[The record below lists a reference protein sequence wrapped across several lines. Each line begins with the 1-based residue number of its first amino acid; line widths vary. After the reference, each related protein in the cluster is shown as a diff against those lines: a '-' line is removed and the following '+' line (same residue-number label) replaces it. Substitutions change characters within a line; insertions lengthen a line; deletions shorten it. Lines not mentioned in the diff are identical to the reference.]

1 MREAT
6 YNTGDMTSDDSTFG
20 PGSSVLHFRLIE
32 RVGTTVWR
40 AEDTRN
46 GKSVA
51 LKVLSR
57 QLPGDAARRDALVRE
72 VRLAAAVYQPFLVP
86 IHDVVVAGDAL
97 VLLMDFVEGRRIT
110 DVIAGKPLPRAQFFQ
125 IAYQLCDVLK
135 LLHARNMVHGNVN
148 GESVMVMP
156 SGQVK
161 LGGLNLLNL
170 LARREGSSSPMY
182 QQKGND
188 PRSVAYMSPEQIAS
202 QPVDHRTDIF
212 SAGVLF
218 YEMSTGQNPF
228 SGSVA
233 ADIARAVVEANP
245 QSPRALNPAIDGAI
259 LNILGGCLFKDPY
272 RRHKDMR
279 AISEMISKADPEA
292 VRFATEIA
300 AKPASA
306 VATAAGETRTT
317 ILFVADVANYE
328 PLHANNPE
336 AATRAAAQMQQLLG
350 ESVYL
355 FDGRVIDPFGPRM
368 IAELPSVDSALEA
381 ARKGEFDFSPE
392 QQIGEKVQVRLLLT
406 AGDVEIREGSVEG
419 KGIEKALEVLAQLPP
434 YKLFITEDF
443 VKQGRGSVRMRDAGA
458 RGGVKLYNIAETE
471 PPSQSTPRATVAA
484 EEIAA
489 QQEQQ
494 RREAEAAA
502 AERAAVKKRNLIFAA
517 AGLLLVVVGVGGIVI
532 SRKTPAQ
539 STASQAPAA
548 QKPQPPSAANPRKI
562 FLAQFSAEGADPALM
577 ERASAIHAVTAE
589 VLRGFPELRLLDAA
603 SPDSAS
609 FSAKIRAGAA
619 GAEIVPMRDDRQ
631 PAAGPPA
638 ALLDMASGV
647 QAVVQYVAKAS
658 EVPARSFA
666 PEALNAFADAIAART
681 ANDAAKT
688 DSAIRAAIKADP
700 NFLAAQLMAMQWFE
714 SRGNVRDALE
724 SAKQVMALEPGNV
737 EVARKVALASL
748 ATGDV
753 VTSLNAYN
761 VILRANPHD
770 PEALNTIA
778 HYTLAAG
785 DTKRFTAMLGKF
797 AGIPAQ
803 HIEVHEPDVLVAAGR
818 VDAAIDK
825 YYDIEVNV
833 PNNPALS
840 LKIGRIAVLRH
851 TMPVADLELGKL
863 QQSDPTYGYHLLKA
877 YIAAQQHSRADAESE
892 LRAAREG
899 SRPGDDYWT
908 STAEVYVLLGEPAN
922 VIASLEKAADRREPT
937 ASYILAS
944 PLFGFLGSDSRFQ
957 KVRETIAARQ
967 AEIRDALAHVAL

>member
-1 MREAT
+1 
-6 YNTGDMTSDDSTFG
+6 MTNDESTFG

-46 GKSVA
+46 GKVVA
-51 LKVLSR
+51 LKMLSK
-57 QLPGDAARRDALVRE
+57 QLPGDTTRRDALVRE
-72 VRLAAAVYQPFLVP
+72 VRLAAALYQPFLVP

-97 VLLMDFVEGRRIT
+97 LLLMDFVEGRRIT
-110 DVIAGKPLPRAQFFQ
+110 EVIGGKPMPRAQFFQ

-212 SAGVLF
+212 SAGVVF

-228 SGSVA
+228 SGSAA

-245 QSPRALNPAIDGAI
+245 QSPRALNPSIDAAI

-279 AISEMISKADPEA
+279 AISDMVAKADPDA
-292 VRFATEIA
+292 VRFASDVA
-300 AKPASA
+300 AKPAAAS
-306 VATAAGETRTT
+306 TAAGETRKT

-328 PLHANNPE
+328 PLHANNPD

-406 AGDVEIREGSVEG
+406 AGEVEIREGSVEG
-419 KGIEKALEVLAQLPP
+419 AGIEKALEVLAQLPP

-443 VKQGRGSVRMRDAGA
+443 VKQGRGNVRMRDAGA
-458 RGGVKLYNIAETE
+458 RGGVKLFNIAETE

-502 AERAAVKKRNLIFAA
+502 AARAAAKKRNLIFAA
-517 AGLLLVVVGVGGIVI
+517 AGLLLVVVGVAGILM
-532 SRKTPAQ
+532 SRRTPAG
-539 STASQAPAA
+539 TAAPPAAIA

-562 FLAQFSAEGADPALM
+562 YLAQFSAEGADPALM
-577 ERASAIHAVTAE
+577 ERASAIRAVTAE

-603 SPDSAS
+603 SPEAAS
-609 FSAKIRAGAA
+609 FGAKLRAGAA
-619 GAEIVPMRDDRQ
+619 GAEIVPMRDDKQ
-631 PAAGPPA
+631 PAEGAPA
-638 ALLDMASGV
+638 ALLDMASGIG
-647 QAVVQYVAKAS
+647 AVVHYVANAS
-658 EVPARSFA
+658 GVPDRSYA
-666 PEALNAFADAIAART
+666 PEALNAFADAVAARA

-688 DSAIRAAIKADP
+688 DASIRAAIKADP

-714 SRGNVRDALE
+714 SRGDVRDALE
-724 SAKQVMALEPGNV
+724 SAKQVMALEPGNG

-753 VTSLNAYN
+753 VTALNAYN

-778 HYTLAAG
+778 HYALAAG
-785 DTKRFTAMLGKF
+785 DTQRFTAMLGKF
-797 AGIPAQ
+797 SGIPAQ
-803 HIEVHEPDVLVAAGR
+803 HIEVHEPDLLVAAGHL
-818 VDAAIDK
+818 DAAIDK

-851 TMPVADLELGKL
+851 TMPVAELELGKL

-877 YIAAQQHSRADAESE
+877 YVAAQQHSRADAENE

-922 VIASLEKAADRREPT
+922 VINALEKAAERREPT

-944 PLFGFLGSDSRFQ
+944 PLFGFLGSEARFQ

-967 AEIRDALAHVAL
+967 AEMRDALAHVTL